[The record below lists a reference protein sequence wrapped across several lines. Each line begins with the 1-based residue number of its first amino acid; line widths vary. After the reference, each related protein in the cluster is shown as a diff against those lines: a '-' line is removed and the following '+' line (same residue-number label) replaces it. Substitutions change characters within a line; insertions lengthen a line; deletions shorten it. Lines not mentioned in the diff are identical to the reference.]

1 MVVRRVTRGR
11 RDAVPVLREEAL
23 IETSVEPSVVAV
35 EHDAASSPHA
45 LERRSSRARGVLPF
59 VPLVID
65 AGMLLIANGAVL
77 ATDAGQSTWLP
88 SLIVFDLVTL
98 CALAVRRGYAP
109 QTKLD
114 VLEDARLLIAATA
127 VGAMAGIAVQASV
140 GVDEPSA
147 HDALLVWLVAGATL
161 VAGRVGWTQYVV
173 RHRMRG
179 ELSAPTVIVGAG
191 LVGILTARR
200 LLDHPELGLKP
211 IGFLDKDPLVTRRG
225 APLPI
230 PVIGTSWDLDAVVA
244 AHDVEFVVV
253 AFSNAPHDVM
263 LWLLDE
269 CARLGIRTLIVPRLF
284 ERIPARL
291 VVNHVGG
298 LPLLETLPSNPKSI
312 QFASSTSSIGSS
324 RVASDHPA
332 RAGAR
337 GDRDCRG
344 RLARTADPLPAGS
357 RRPGR
362 AALQDAE
369 VPDDARSGRRG
380 GACPRVRER
389 ERARRGRRRRSE
401 DALGR
406 FLRRTSL
413 DELAQLFNV
422 LKGEMSLV
430 GPRPER
436 PEYVEYFGEHVRR
449 YEARHRVR
457 SGITGWAQ
465 IHRLRGKTSIADRV
479 EWDNFYIENFSLWL
493 DLKILVRTVPEALK
507 GGVE

>member
-1 MVVRRVTRGR
+1 M
-11 RDAVPVLREEAL
+11 
-23 IETSVEPSVVAV
+23 
-35 EHDAASSPHA
+35 
-45 LERRSSRARGVLPF
+45 
-59 VPLVID
+59 
-65 AGMLLIANGAVL
+65 
-77 ATDAGQSTWLP
+77 
-88 SLIVFDLVTL
+88 
-98 CALAVRRGYAP
+98 
-109 QTKLD
+109 
-114 VLEDARLLIAATA
+114 
-127 VGAMAGIAVQASV
+127 

-147 HDALLVWLVAGATL
+147 NDALIVWLSAGSTL
-161 VAGRVGWTQYVV
+161 VAGRIGWTQYVV

-191 LVGILTARR
+191 LVGVLTARR

-211 IGFLDKDPLVTRRG
+211 VGFLDKDPLATRHG

-230 PVIGTSWDLDAVVA
+230 PVIGASWDLEEVVA
-244 AHDVEFVVV
+244 EHDVEFVVI

-269 CARLGIRTLIVPRLF
+269 CARLGIRTLVVPRLF

-298 LPLLETLPSNPKSI
+298 LPLLETLPSNPKSLQYATKYVI
-312 QFASSTSSIGSS
+312 DRIVAALLIILLAPVLAAIAIAVRVSLGRPILYRQDRVGLDGRRFEILKFRTMRAPDEGEEHALEFASESAPGG
-324 RVASDHPA
+324 VE
-332 RAGAR
+332 GA
-337 GDRDCRG
+337 DR
-344 RLARTADPLPAGS
+344 RTK
-357 RRPGR
+357 
-362 AALQDAE
+362 
-369 VPDDARSGRRG
+369 
-380 GACPRVRER
+380 
-389 ERARRGRRRRSE
+389 
-401 DALGR
+401 LGR

-449 YEARHRVR
+449 YEARHRVK

-493 DLKILVRTVPEALK
+493 DLKILVRTVPEVLR